1 MRNRIS
7 EEEFIQNLKQFRE
20 LLVNFDEEVRLELEQ
35 IDSELKDIEEK
46 LEQSKRLWVRPRE
59 KNDLEDRK
67 IELEAAKKA
76 IISYV
81 RLIYLDVKNTYES
94 SDTSFAD
101 LVRRTRGFINWVPRK
116 GEVTYLLFSALKTWN
131 LHKYCKNMT
140 NMLK

>member
-67 IELEAAKKA
+67 TKLEAAKKA

-101 LVRRTRGFINWVPRK
+101 LVRRTRGWLHWLSSKERG
-116 GEVTYLLFSALKTWN
+116 GEIPPLFCT
-131 LHKYCKNMT
+131 KNIKFT
-140 NMLK
+140 

>member
-1 MRNRIS
+1 MPRTRGQAERSIMRNRIS

-67 IELEAAKKA
+67 IKLETAKKA

-94 SDTSFAD
+94 SDTSFVD
-101 LVRRTRGFINWVPRK
+101 LVRRTKGFIN
-116 GEVTYLLFSALKTWN
+116 
-131 LHKYCKNMT
+131 
-140 NMLK
+140 

>member
-1 MRNRIS
+1 MPRTRGQAERRSMRNRIS
-7 EEEFIQNLKQFRE
+7 EEEFIQHLKQFRE

-101 LVRRTRGFINWVPRK
+101 LVRRTR
-116 GEVTYLLFSALKTWN
+116 
-131 LHKYCKNMT
+131 LH
-140 NMLK
+140 

>member
-1 MRNRIS
+1 MPRTRGQAERRRMRNRIS

-46 LEQSKRLWVRPRE
+46 LKQSKRLWVMPRE

-67 IELEAAKKA
+67 IKLETAKGA

-94 SDTSFAD
+94 SDTSFTD
-101 LVRRTRGFINWVPRK
+101 LVRRTRGFIN
-116 GEVTYLLFSALKTWN
+116 
-131 LHKYCKNMT
+131 
-140 NMLK
+140 